1 MQVAISGASGLIG
14 SALAESLRADDHVVR
29 PLVRADSA
37 DPQAIRWDPMAGTI
51 DAASLEGVDAVVHLA
66 GAGIGDHRWTAAY
79 KQTLLESRTKGT
91 GLIARTLA
99 ELDQPPR
106 VFICG
111 SAVGF
116 YGDAG
121 DQVVNESSP
130 AGEGFLADLVVAW
143 EQAAA
148 PAQAAGIRTVLA
160 RSGIVLTRRGGSL
173 RKMLLLFRL
182 GLGGPF
188 GSGKQWISW
197 ITLTDEIAALRLLID
212 REDIAG
218 PVNLAAP
225 EAVTNKAFSRALGR
239 ALHRPAVVPTPRF
252 GPALILGRE
261 FVDQVL
267 FVSQRV
273 EPAVLIKAGYD
284 FVHPDIDRGMQG
296 ALVDR

>member
-1 MQVAISGASGLIG
+1 M
-14 SALAESLRADDHVVR
+14 
-29 PLVRADSA
+29 
-37 DPQAIRWDPMAGTI
+37 
-51 DAASLEGVDAVVHLA
+51 
-66 GAGIGDHRWTAAY
+66 
-79 KQTLLESRTKGT
+79 
-91 GLIARTLA
+91 LA

-106 VFICG
+106 VFVCG

-121 DQVVNESSP
+121 DQVVTESSP

-173 RKMLLLFRL
+173 PKMLPLFRL
-182 GLGGPF
+182 GIGGPF

-197 ITLTDEIAALRLLID
+197 ITLTDEIAALRLLIERD
-212 REDIAG
+212 DIAG

-225 EAVTNKAFSRALGR
+225 EPVTSKTFSRALGR

-261 FVDQVL
+261 FADQVL

-273 EPAVLIKAGYD
+273 EPAVLIKAGYE

-296 ALVDR
+296 ALGDR